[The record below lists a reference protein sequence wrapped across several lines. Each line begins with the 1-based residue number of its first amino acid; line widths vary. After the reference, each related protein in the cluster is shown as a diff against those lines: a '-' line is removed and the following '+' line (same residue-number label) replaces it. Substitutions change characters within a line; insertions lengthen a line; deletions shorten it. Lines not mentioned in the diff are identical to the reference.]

1 MDLDSWLLKLNSWG
15 FKDAL
20 SHPKTTV
27 AFYVAFVVLRW
38 LAIAAV
44 IAVAVCTWMIVSI
57 MASLFKS
64 LR

>member
-27 AFYVAFVVLRW
+27 AFYIAFVVLRW
-38 LAIAAV
+38 LAIAAA
-44 IAVAVCTWMIVSI
+44 IAVAAAAWLIISLVVNI
-57 MASLFKS
+57 MKV
-64 LR
+64 R